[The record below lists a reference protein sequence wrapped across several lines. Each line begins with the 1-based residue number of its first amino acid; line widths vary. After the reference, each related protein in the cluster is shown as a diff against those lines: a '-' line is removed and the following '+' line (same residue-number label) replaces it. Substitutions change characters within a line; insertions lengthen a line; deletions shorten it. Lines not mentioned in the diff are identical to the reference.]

1 MTRKPLYP
9 FKTEIFRIPP
19 ILAIYLF
26 WAKKVLFEF
35 SICYIDQFRYVTSLQ
50 KTDVLHSWDTR
61 RINSLIHGSEGM
73 VTLLLA
79 SIKWVFHITFIYIVK
94 YFQN

>member
-50 KTDVLHSWDTR
+50 KTDGDTTISIYKVGFSNYLYLYCKILPKLKVCSVL
-61 RINSLIHGSEGM
+61 
-73 VTLLLA
+73 
-79 SIKWVFHITFIYIVK
+79 
-94 YFQN
+94 

>member
-9 FKTEIFRIPP
+9 FKTEIFRTPP

-50 KTDVLHSWDTR
+50 RL
-61 RINSLIHGSEGM
+61 M

-79 SIKWVFHITFIYIVK
+79 FIKWVFQITFIYIVK

>member
-26 WAKKVLFEF
+26 WAEKVLFEF
-35 SICYIDQFRYVTSLQ
+35 SICYIDQFRYATSLQ
-50 KTDVLHSWDTR
+50 KTNGDST
-61 RINSLIHGSEGM
+61 ISIHI
-73 VTLLLA
+73 VVFFLLPL
-79 SIKWVFHITFIYIVK
+79 YIL
-94 YFQN
+94 